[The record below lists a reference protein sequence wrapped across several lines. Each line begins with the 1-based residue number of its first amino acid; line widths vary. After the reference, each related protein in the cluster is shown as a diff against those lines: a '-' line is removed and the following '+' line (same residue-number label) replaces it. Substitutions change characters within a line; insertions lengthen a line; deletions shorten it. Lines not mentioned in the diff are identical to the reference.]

1 MINKY
6 ILIGIFLS
14 FSGLFFGLVISLG
27 GGRKA
32 SCQLLTATVSIFQK
46 TLKKIPLQVFRVQFN
61 IRYKNKVSHNKERPY
76 FYSLSREI
84 LEKKKINLKI
94 EGGYYLCQ

>member
-27 GGRKA
+27 GVGGGR
-32 SCQLLTATVSIFQK
+32 
-46 TLKKIPLQVFRVQFN
+46 N
-61 IRYKNKVSHNKERPY
+61 KNKVSHNKERPY
-76 FYSLSREI
+76 FYNLSREI
-84 LEKKKINLKI
+84 LEKKKIKLKI